1 MIFLREQLSVM
12 DAVDM
17 MIRRWWILAIA
28 ALSMSIA
35 AFTYTQIFIDP
46 LYQSDGAL
54 YVNAQRTQNNDVS
67 QANILASQKLVE
79 TYKEILSRRT
89 FLSRVAAD
97 LDNRYTARAIGKMIT
112 MESANETEILEITV
126 TGKVPEDVQ
135 KICHS
140 VLVQASDE
148 LVRVVNA
155 GSVKILDDGQIP
167 TSPVSP
173 DVKKNTLIGVL
184 LGVVIGALIV
194 LMLELFDTRIRSRED
209 IISRYDEPLLGEIP
223 ELIPVVKKAGVEE

>member
-1 MIFLREQLSVM
+1 
-12 DAVDM
+12 M

-28 ALSMSIA
+28 AITMSIA
-35 AFTYTQIFIDP
+35 AFTYTEIFIDP

-54 YVNAQRTQNNDVS
+54 YVNAQRTQNTDVS

-97 LDNRYTARAIGKMIT
+97 LDNRYSINSIKNMIT
-112 MESANETEILEITV
+112 MEAANETEILEIKV
-126 TGKVPEDVQ
+126 TGKVPEDVH

-173 DVKKNTLIGVL
+173 DIKKNTLIGVL

-194 LMLELFDTRIRSRED
+194 LMLELFDTRIRTRED
-209 IISRYDEPLLGEIP
+209 IINRYDEPLLGEIP
-223 ELIPVVKKAGVEE
+223 ELIPAKKAGASE